1 MYKSKLLL
9 CFSGCV
15 FYEILFSK
23 KAFTVGRRSL
33 LNNISQGKYE
43 PIPEALVIQ
52 YGDIIAS
59 LLSVDPRSRFNAS
72 MVVESLESHGKC
84 KTFSDTLVVTQNTKT
99 HSTGNIHGE
108 SHQVEGQERTRNANH
123 AEFQSFGVAWDYAA
137 ELRFSDIEKGWNI
150 GQCEVS
156 APSFRPEKAKETSG
170 SVSKKSKRF
179 IGLIFSLSLTYSI
192 FRTEKLIDNIN
203 IDNMYV

>member
-23 KAFTVGRRSL
+23 KAFTGGRRSL
-33 LNNISQGKYE
+33 IIKISRGKYE

-72 MVVESLESHGKC
+72 MVVEILESRR
-84 KTFSDTLVVTQNTKT
+84 TRSDIPVVTQNTKT
-99 HSTGNIHGE
+99 HSTGNIHGD
-108 SHQVEGQERTRNANH
+108 SHKVEGQEKTRNANH
-123 AEFQSFGVAWDYAA
+123 AEFLFQSFVTAWDYGANAGAA
-137 ELRFSDIEKGWNI
+137 AALKFSVPDSSMTVLSSDIEKGWNI
-150 GQCEVS
+150 GQS
-156 APSFRPEKAKETSG
+156 
-170 SVSKKSKRF
+170 
-179 IGLIFSLSLTYSI
+179 
-192 FRTEKLIDNIN
+192 
-203 IDNMYV
+203 